1 MGNNA
6 SSPKAPGTPGHDGNN
21 ISSGRP
27 VQYHQQLQQQQYQ
40 QQQQQQKGTR
50 NPVQVQNQRVAAPPE
65 PSMAHAQGSTAS
77 SASRSIP
84 SRPYSTAAEAAA
96 AASASPSRQTPKSS
110 NTPPPPSKPV
120 AVPLPVSVPAAGSGT
135 AKIPAAPPANAI
147 VPSASGGV
155 QVPEGHSDYEPP
167 LSPYADSM
175 DVPILAH
182 NSMPDVSY
190 LTRPPRLPLPIEE
203 EVHTPGSPI
212 IAPRKDG
219 DPVDDI
225 EALDNDGL
233 TQRSSTLSSA
243 TIEEEDMEELRVD
256 KTRPTV
262 PTRLE
267 WLRGGEK
274 VYVTGTIFQWN
285 KKQRM
290 HPVEGRPGVFATTIN
305 VLPGTHHIRFL
316 VDNQIETSRDLPT
329 TVDFGN
335 NLVNYIE
342 VAPQSTPPK
351 DQRGVPPPAS
361 SSSSA
366 SASASVSAS
375 TSGSSRGA
383 PSSATGAGQAG
394 AAVSKQHQE
403 HQKQRQQQQQ
413 AAHAHQAQAPKSTA
427 QLIGADSSVELTD
440 RAPKWKNLPEPSA
453 FSHELPKFLVDYDQP
468 DDSPDFHTAAAAT
481 EILPMP
487 PSLPGF
493 LGKPILNAA
502 TLIKDDNSVLNMP
515 NYTILNHLATSSIK
529 NNILA
534 VSATTR
540 YKDKFTTI
548 IIYKPTGGDDI
559 KR

>member
-1 MGNNA
+1 MGNSA
-6 SSPKAPGTPGHDGNN
+6 SSSKTPGAPGHEGNSTTGPVN
-21 ISSGRP
+21 TGGRP
-27 VQYHQQLQQQQYQ
+27 VQYHQQLLQ
-40 QQQQQQKGTR
+40 QQQQQRQKGVR
-50 NPVQVQNQRVAAPPE
+50 NPTTVHSQRSAVPPE
-65 PSMAHAQGSTAS
+65 SSMAQAQGLHYGITAP
-77 SASRSIP
+77 RH
-84 SRPYSTAAEAAA
+84 
-96 AASASPSRQTPKSS
+96 
-110 NTPPPPSKPV
+110 TPPPPSKPV
-120 AVPLPVSVPAAGSGT
+120 DVPQPSASSAGTGT
-135 AKIPAAPPANAI
+135 AKIPVVQHANII
-147 VPSASGGV
+147 VPSTTSG
-155 QVPEGHSDYEPP
+155 SDLEPP
-167 LSPYADSM
+167 LSPYTDSM
-175 DVPILAH
+175 DVPMLTH
-182 NSMPDVSY
+182 SSMPDVSY
-190 LTRPPRLPLPIEE
+190 ITRPPRLPLPIEE

-212 IAPRKDG
+212 IAPRNDG
-219 DPVDDI
+219 DPVDEI

-233 TQRSSTLSSA
+233 TNRSSTFSSA
-243 TIEEEDMEELRVD
+243 TIDEEDMEELRVD

-316 VDNQIETSRDLPT
+316 VDGQMETSRDLPT

-342 VAPQSTPPK
+342 VDSSSTP
-351 DQRGVPPPAS
+351 QRHYQA
-361 SSSSA
+361 A
-366 SASASVSAS
+366 AL
-375 TSGSSRGA
+375 TT
-383 PSSATGAGQAG
+383 ATGAPVSAPGATVTDAVAGSKSG
-394 AAVSKQHQE
+394 AARSKEQ
-403 HQKQRQQQQQ
+403 QQQQQ
-413 AAHAHQAQAPKSTA
+413 AGKQDSQTRRKLSAVDARTGAS
-427 QLIGADSSVELTD
+427 LIGADSSVQLTD
-440 RAPKWKNLPEPSA
+440 RAPKWKNVPQPSA
-453 FSHELPKFLVDYDQP
+453 FSHELPKFMVDYDQP
-468 DDSPDFHTAAAAT
+468 EDSPAFQTAAAAT

-515 NYTILNHLATSSIK
+515 NYTVLNHLATSSIK

-548 IIYKPTGGDDI
+548 IIYKPTGGDDV
-559 KR
+559 KS